1 MNKFFSLFLLLGW
14 ILPLSS
20 AAAQSKVIGAL
31 ADVTGSFARLGED
44 CRGGYEVA
52 IQSSD
57 VKAKVIFGDN
67 QNDPKVGISEF
78 RRMADSEHVS
88 LVVTTRSPVALALNS
103 LSTRE
108 KLPLIGIVGHP
119 RFVAENPYAIRV
131 FPSAMDEAK
140 VLVGDIDHEGQT
152 VAIISLEDEYFLGL
166 RDAFIQNLQ
175 SSLLV
180 FNETVSPKDLE
191 FSTLIAKVKAKS
203 PKAVLLNAGPNQIP
217 VLVRKMREMG
227 IESSLYSNFLVG
239 AQDVISAL
247 GADGEGL
254 RYAELDY
261 ERPRFVDA
269 FNRTTGKKP
278 LSPLSYACYVAMSYA
293 IELRGEEM
301 SAESLARPKVIET
314 LDGPISFL
322 KREGQFAVVLKAIP
336 NGRTNKV
343 ELHAK
348 ESTPRRDTSLESGKR
363 KPS

>member
-322 KREGQFAVVLKAIP
+322 KREGQFAVVLKAIH